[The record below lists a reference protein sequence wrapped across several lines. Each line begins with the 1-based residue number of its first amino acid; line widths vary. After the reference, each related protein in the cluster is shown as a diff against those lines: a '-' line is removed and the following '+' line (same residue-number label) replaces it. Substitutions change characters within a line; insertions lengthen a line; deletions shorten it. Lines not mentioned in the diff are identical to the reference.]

1 MNSSLRNG
9 LLLVTAVGTMMF
21 PGERVRAADNQVA
34 VPNILDWN
42 RDSGIGLSGTYDKR

>member
-21 PGERVRAADNQVA
+21 PGERVRAADNHVA
-34 VPNILDWN
+34 VPEVEPVRYRMKHTRLE
-42 RDSGIGLSGTYDKR
+42 